1 MNKQKREIIFER
13 FYKQNPQPQSELNY
27 SNNFQLLVSVILSAQ
42 ATDKSVNFA
51 TTKLWDHIFTPQQ
64 LIDYGFEKFEKQIK
78 TVGLYKTKA
87 KNVFR
92 TCEDLILRFDG
103 EVPSTREELESLAG
117 VGRKTANV
125 ILNVAFGLPTMA
137 VDTHIFRVANR
148 TGISKGKNVL
158 EVEKGLIKNVPKK
171 YAKDSHHWMILHG
184 RYICQAR
191 KPKCASC
198 IIEDLCEYKFKQYT

>member
-125 ILNVAFGLPTMA
+125 VLNVAFGLPTMA

-171 YAKDSHHWMILHG
+171 YAKDSHHWMILH
-184 RYICQAR
+184 
-191 KPKCASC
+191 
-198 IIEDLCEYKFKQYT
+198 

>member
-125 ILNVAFGLPTMA
+125 VLNVAFGLPTMA
-137 VDTHIFRVANR
+137 VGTHIFRVANR